1 MKVVTIGRSQD
12 NDIVVNDVKA
22 SRNHLQIVQDDNG
35 NCSAVDLGSTNGTLV
50 NGQRLTGTVRLQPN
64 DVVQIGDTKLPW
76 QEYFMAKQQLP
87 IQQFAPTPEL
97 VPKHKRTVWYMA
109 ATVSVLLL
117 VGGGITLKVYHDKK
131 QEKIEAENKV
141 KVEEAAKL
149 QQETDEKEAKAKRLQ
164 DEADE
169 LFRKA
174 LISQSDKDNKLA
186 AEKQKEADTAK
197 DDATKARAAQQKAEK
212 ERDEALKAK
221 DGALKAKEKAEADKA
236 DAENRAKQVQEDA
249 SKKQKELSQ
258 ERDKAHATT
267 RQLLQESFN
276 ENFPKLG
283 RNKNLEVAKKLSY
296 TSKTDAE
303 AKTKIQQEFDKA
315 ENAKNI
321 ESMQKI
327 INAIKEVLGKQIV
340 DEKAKEAV
348 EKAKQDSIQ
357 KTKTAPAQKP
367 QTDSTKQTNNQN
379 Q

>member
-1 MKVVTIGRSQD
+1 MKVITIGRSQD
-12 NDIVVNDVKA
+12 NDIVVNDVKV
-22 SRNHLQIVQDDNG
+22 SRNHLQIVQDDND

-76 QEYFMAKQQLP
+76 QGYFMTKQQPP
-87 IQQFAPTPEL
+87 IQQP
-97 VPKHKRTVWYMA
+97 VPKQKRTVWYMA

-131 QEKIEAENKV
+131 QEKIGAENKV
-141 KVEEAAKL
+141 KVEEAVKL

-174 LISQSDKDNKLA
+174 LISQSDKDKKLA
-186 AEKQKEADTAK
+186 AEKQKEANTAK
-197 DDATKARAAQQKAEK
+197 DDATKARAAQKKAEK
-212 ERDEALKAK
+212 ERDEAIKAK
-221 DGALKAKEKAEADKA
+221 DGALKAKEQAEADKA
-236 DAENRAKQVQEDA
+236 DAENRAKQVQEEA

-296 TSKTDAE
+296 TSKTDVE
-303 AKTKIQQEFDKA
+303 AKTKIKQEFDKA

-340 DEKAKEAV
+340 DEKAKEVV

-357 KTKTAPAQKP
+357 KARTAPAQQP